1 MSQDSYVLPLN
12 LFHGDQMTD
21 LPDHPPNFGSVME
34 QYGTIQLPEAH
45 TGKNFA
51 LRLRPADIAPK
62 QCYLD
67 FLLHE

>member
-1 MSQDSYVLPLN
+1 
-12 LFHGDQMTD
+12 MTD